1 MRKVPVRMTIRY
13 SDGKPDLVLVIIE
26 GICMVFSL
34 NMCEQ
39 EYKMYIVDKK
49 IVDKAIYVSVAG

>member
-1 MRKVPVRMTIRY
+1 M
-13 SDGKPDLVLVIIE
+13 LVIIE
-26 GICMVFSL
+26 GICMVFSV

-49 IVDKAIYVSVAG
+49 IVNKAIYVSVAG